1 MIARFSKIHPFRSC
15 DTRFLDWLLF
25 PPLPSSAISGAE
37 IGERL
42 NISKLWEGRK
52 RQRLLD
58 SVPILR
64 PVAATLG
71 ASMHRRH
78 SLARRA
84 TEPNPLPL
92 LRAAPQVNFAR
103 APRFACSLPSFRP
116 FFLPSDTHSA
126 PAIACPRATKT
137 NQYPLPSTA
146 RGQLFRL
153 LPLPSRPFSLGR
165 DYSFFFFFFSSSPSG
180 HFHLSSSSSPL
191 SPFSFFFFFARS
203 FV

>member
-25 PPLPSSAISGAE
+25 PPLPSSAISEAE

-71 ASMHRRH
+71 ASMHGRH

-146 RGQLFRL
+146 RGHLFRL
-153 LPLPSRPFSLGR
+153 LPLPSRPFSLSR
-165 DYSFFFFFFSSSPSG
+165 DYSFFFFFSSSPSG

>member
-25 PPLPSSAISGAE
+25 PPLPSSAISEAE

-146 RGQLFRL
+146 RGHLFRL